1 MFAAEFETVTFRRRR
16 RSMDAAATAAEAAGE
31 PANDGLA
38 RALCKVLQISREGA
52 QLQTY
57 IPLVLKSVIRLYL
70 PDTDGVMARVVSA
83 SDFSARCRFRR
94 PLSSELLDELS
105 SRNWEIAKAWL
116 ASRRELG

>member
-16 RSMDAAATAAEAAGE
+16 RSMDAAATAAEGE

-38 RALCKVLQISREGA
+38 RALCKVLQISREGV

-70 PDTDGVMARVVSA
+70 PETDGVMARVVSA

-94 PLSSELLDELS
+94 PLSPELLDELS
-105 SRNWEIAKAWL
+105 SQNWEIAKAWL

>member
-16 RSMDAAATAAEAAGE
+16 RSTDATATAAE
-31 PANDGLA
+31 PATDGLA
-38 RALCKVLQISREGA
+38 RALCKVLQLSREGV

-57 IPLVLKSVIRLYL
+57 IPLVLGSVIRLYL
-70 PDTDGVMARVVSA
+70 PDTGGVMARVVSA

-94 PLSSELLDELS
+94 PLSPELLDQLS
-105 SRNWEIAKAWL
+105 SQNWEIAKAWL